1 MNTVSSA
8 NLDIDA
14 QVLSIARQLEPDLDV
29 DTALRSI
36 LLNEIRRRLTAYELM
51 ARNLERKYAMTL
63 TEFEDRNMVEQ
74 LGYSFEVEND
84 HQDWDQAV
92 DASHGLR
99 KLLRE
104 LTNTED
110 TPRKAPVPVA

>member
-8 NLDIDA
+8 DADIDA
-14 QVLSIARQLEPDLDV
+14 QVLSIARQLEPDVDV
-29 DTALRSI
+29 GTALRSI
-36 LLNEIRRRLTAYELM
+36 LLNEVRRRLAAYELI
-51 ARNLERKYAMTL
+51 ARNLEQKYAMTL

-99 KLLRE
+99 KLLHE
-104 LTNTED
+104 LTNVRT
-110 TPRKAPVPVA
+110 TSQKTPVPVA

>member
-1 MNTVSSA
+1 MNTVSSVNA
-8 NLDIDA
+8 DIDA
-14 QVLSIARQLEPDLDV
+14 RVLAVAHQLEPDVDV
-29 DTALRSI
+29 GTALRSI
-36 LLNEIRRRLTAYELM
+36 LLNEVRRRLAAYELM
-51 ARNLERKYAMTL
+51 ARNLEQKYAMTL

-74 LGYSFEVEND
+74 LGYAFEVEND

-104 LTNTED
+104 LTNAED